1 MFQDWND
8 EDWADLDKLMEE
20 GEDEDGISNED
31 GGQGEEEVRK
41 GK

>member
-1 MFQDWND
+1 MLQDWND

-20 GEDEDGISNED
+20 GEDEDGSSNED
-31 GGQGEEEVRK
+31 GGQGEEEVRR

>member
-20 GEDEDGISNED
+20 GEDEDGRSNED
-31 GGQGEEEVRK
+31 WGQGEEEVRN